1 MYSAASKLRIFALVL
16 ALVSLIALGSGPVYG
31 QAINGNIVGT
41 VTDPSGAAV
50 SNADVTGTNPATGF
64 TVTSKT
70 NDTGGYRFD
79 NLPVGDYRVTIRAA
93 GFRTTTVLVNVLLN
107 ATATANVHLELGAAT
122 ETVEVSGAAPIIDT
136 TTANLQN
143 TFESRMLQDLPTAN
157 FGLATNGQNL
167 GVLNLSLLDA
177 GVGSSGGLGAGT
189 GPAISGQR
197 PRNNNFTVEG
207 VDNNNKGVTG
217 PLIYVPTDAVSN
229 FTLLQNQFAP
239 EFGHSTGGQ
248 FNIVIDS
255 GTNTFH
261 GKLYEYFQNRN
272 LNAIDQAVAN
282 ATTTGKP
289 ENPRL
294 DNNRFGGQVGGP
306 IFKNKLFFFVNYE
319 RNPLGLATF
328 LGQPILAPT
337 AAGYAT
343 LGATPGVSASNIAG
357 LQQYAVAPTA
367 CTATD
372 VTNAICPGLTVP
384 VSGSDVQI
392 GILPVIAPN
401 YQNLNALTTSMDY
414 VIGSK
419 DRLSGRYIYNKWIA
433 IDNTPNLPVF
443 YTSLEQPYHLINIS
457 EYHTFSPTVSN
468 EFRVGYNRWAYDY
481 TVPSLTFAPSLDQFP
496 NITIDELNNIN
507 VGPDPNAPQYS
518 VQNTYQGTDNLT
530 WVKGAHTLKFGVEYR
545 KYISPQL
552 FIQRSR
558 GDYEYDTLENFA
570 NDALPVFA
578 ERSFGS
584 VGYSGDQYATYWFVN
599 DIWKIRPNLSLN
611 FGVRYEY
618 TSTPF
623 GWTQQKLNS
632 VADVPGVLTF
642 GSPQGAH
649 EGLHAACRVCLVP
662 WIERQHVG
670 SRRFRHGLRR
680 ALRQHRDPVASAADW
695 FHGRLSQS
703 RSGILLRTVPGAW
716 RNPTPTEQRDYDP
729 DSRRSAGSH
738 FHFPA
743 QSRGISLFDSVE
755 PWGSARVPE

>member
-1 MYSAASKLRIFALVL
+1 M
-16 ALVSLIALGSGPVYG
+16 
-31 QAINGNIVGT
+31 
-41 VTDPSGAAV
+41 
-50 SNADVTGTNPATGF
+50 
-64 TVTSKT
+64 
-70 NDTGGYRFD
+70 
-79 NLPVGDYRVTIRAA
+79 
-93 GFRTTTVLVNVLLN
+93 
-107 ATATANVHLELGAAT
+107 
-122 ETVEVSGAAPIIDT
+122 
-136 TTANLQN
+136 
-143 TFESRMLQDLPTAN
+143 
-157 FGLATNGQNL
+157 
-167 GVLNLSLLDA
+167 
-177 GVGSSGGLGAGT
+177 
-189 GPAISGQR
+189 R
-197 PRNNNFTVEG
+197 PPR
-207 VDNNNKGVTG
+207 
-217 PLIYVPTDAVSN
+217 
-229 FTLLQNQFAP
+229 
-239 EFGHSTGGQ
+239 
-248 FNIVIDS
+248 
-255 GTNTFH
+255 
-261 GKLYEYFQNRN
+261 
-272 LNAIDQAVAN
+272 
-282 ATTTGKP
+282 
-289 ENPRL
+289 ENPKTRGF

-357 LQQYAVAPTA
+357 LQQYAVAPTG
-367 CTATD
+367 CTPTD

-481 TVPSLTFAPSLDQFP
+481 TVPNLTFAPNLDQFP

-584 VGYSGDQYATYWFVN
+584 VGYSGDQFATYWFVN

-611 FGVRYEY
+611 FGVRVRIHQH
-618 TSTPF
+618 SF
-623 GWTQQKLNS
+623 RL
-632 VADVPGVLTF
+632 D
-642 GSPQGAH
+642 
-649 EGLHAACRVCLVP
+649 AAEVK
-662 WIERQHVG
+662 
-670 SRRFRHGLRR
+670 
-680 ALRQHRDPVASAADW
+680 
-695 FHGRLSQS
+695 
-703 RSGILLRTVPGAW
+703 
-716 RNPTPTEQRDYDP
+716 
-729 DSRRSAGSH
+729 
-738 FHFPA
+738 
-743 QSRGISLFDSVE
+743 
-755 PWGSARVPE
+755 